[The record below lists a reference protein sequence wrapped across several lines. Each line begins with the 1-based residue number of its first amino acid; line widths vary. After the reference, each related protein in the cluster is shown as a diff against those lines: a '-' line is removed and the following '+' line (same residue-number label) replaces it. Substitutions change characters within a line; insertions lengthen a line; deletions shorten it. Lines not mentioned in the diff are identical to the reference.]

1 MAPPNSDNF
10 DMDFIQNVFDED
22 TANLLSLAELPFHI
36 PPQLIASHQLIE
48 PHQLTAQPRHPP

>member
-22 TANLLSLAELPFHI
+22 TANLLSLAELPFHFVSRESI
-36 PPQLIASHQLIE
+36 MPVESCRRERL
-48 PHQLTAQPRHPP
+48 